1 MCVIKQISSGF
12 ETSHWHQGSV
22 SAIEKSRQ
30 EVALKLS
37 PGNNETNGITL

>member
-12 ETSHWHQGSV
+12 ENSYWHQGSV
-22 SAIEKSRQ
+22 PAIEKSQQ

-37 PGNNETNGITL
+37 PGYNETNGITL